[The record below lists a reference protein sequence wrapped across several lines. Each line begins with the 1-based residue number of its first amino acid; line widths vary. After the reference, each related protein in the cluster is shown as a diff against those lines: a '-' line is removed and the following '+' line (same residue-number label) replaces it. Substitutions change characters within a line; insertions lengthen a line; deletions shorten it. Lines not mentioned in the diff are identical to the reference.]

1 MKKPPPKAGAKSSKE
16 FLKPAQGNS
25 TATSSPVQIIRSVP
39 PGWQLLGGVVARII
53 SRIPEGAHALATLTA
68 TDGGGRR

>member
-25 TATSSPVQIIRSVP
+25 TATSSPAQVFTPVP
-39 PGWQLLGGVVARII
+39 PGWQLLDGVVARIML
-53 SRIPEGAHALATLTA
+53 RLPPEV
-68 TDGGGRR
+68 DQ